1 MAKKEK
7 APKAAKA
14 PKESKAGAGGT
25 NFFQLH
31 VEKMILGVIAL
42 VMAYLVYDGL
52 GTKGVAENKN
62 PENLTQTASTAL
74 NSVKEDHWKEI
85 MVQPDRQYKAEFSGL
100 ARDSRTPMIDKPY
113 ETDPW
118 EIAPRSISE
127 KRGDPTLLAPINLQV
142 MTGYGALAVNVK
154 SDAADPFAEF
164 EDAEEIKSRRRPP
177 RNAGGR
183 PAGGRAGSGGG
194 SSGALPGGGD
204 GDMGDAGGSS
214 DLGGLMGGPMG
225 GPGAGAGAGGS
236 RMLNPQYDR
245 GFGAR
250 GAQGGGMMGPGPMG
264 AGSGGGDSGDLGA
277 PAMGSGGRGGG
288 PGGIGL
294 GSPTGGSGGGATTAK
309 GEKLGYKSVYF
320 NVVSGVAPH
329 KALVEEYKKAFE
341 DSAGFNI
348 MRDRPNYLSFIAER
362 VDVTADPTKEPA
374 EGDWKK
380 ITDLR
385 QQEKLLT
392 EWAGTNAEI
401 VNFLYTDPELTIA
414 PLPLLIRDYRPLVS
428 HPDVPLSGKEIAISQ
443 PGEEQG
449 KDDKQDAEGDS
460 EEDQF
465 SSRRRP
471 NPGGG
476 MMQGSGSGM
485 GMPSP
490 SGAGGLGMPT
500 PGGSG
505 GSSGLGMPTPGGRGA
520 MGSGGMMGDGGD
532 MGSSGALG
540 GSGMPFGGNMF
551 GGSSTSLEAE
561 SEYKLIRF
569 YDFDIKPGH
578 VYRYRIRLVIED
590 ANYPEDRSM
599 DLDLSIFKNEVF
611 SRVVSQ
617 RAEDEKK
624 TANKDGEKP
633 RTFYRFTDWSQP
645 SAPAYAPNPGMFAN
659 GEIAIS
665 KRTMNVTG
673 ADNKPATIEVD
684 SSARGHL
691 GNVVFADWDA
701 ALGVD
706 VPTTYE
712 AQKGTMLFFNP
723 KDKEPEIVDPVT
735 KSVKKLKGYKMNEAI
750 AVVDVRGGENLAHND
765 DRTDR
770 LTFSGEMLLFRNDGT
785 LAVSDELDDQDSFRM
800 FTFAD
805 EKEQADKSAAAPAGG
820 GLGGGIGSPMG
831 GGDIG
836 SPTGGRGGR

>member
-7 APKAAKA
+7 APKAPKA
-14 PKESKAGAGGT
+14 SKESKAGAGGT

-62 PENLTQTASTAL
+62 PESLTQTASSAL
-74 NSVKEDHWKEI
+74 DSVKANHWNEI
-85 MVQPDRQYKAEFSGL
+85 AVQPDRQFDTDFKGL
-100 ARDSRTPMIDKPY
+100 AEDSRSRIIDKPY

-118 EIAPRSISE
+118 EIAPRSVSE
-127 KRGDPTLLAPINLQV
+127 KRGDPKLLAPINLQV
-142 MTGYGALAVNVK
+142 MTGYGALAIKVK
-154 SDAADPFAEF
+154 ADAADPFADF
-164 EDAEEIKSRRRPP
+164 EDADEIRSRRRPP
-177 RNAGGR
+177 RANR
-183 PAGGRAGSGGG
+183 PAGGRAGGGG
-194 SSGALPGGGD
+194 SSGALGGGD
-204 GDMGDAGGSS
+204 GEMEDSGGSS

-225 GPGAGAGAGGS
+225 GPGAGAGVGGS

-264 AGSGGGDSGDLGA
+264 DGGDSGDLGA

-288 PGGIGL
+288 IGL
-294 GSPTGGSGGGATTAK
+294 GNPVGGSGGGMANAK

-341 DSAGFNI
+341 DSAGFNL

-380 ITDLR
+380 VTDLR
-385 QQEKLLT
+385 QQEKLLA

-428 HPDVPLSGKEIAISQ
+428 HPDVPLSGKEIAVPQ
-443 PGEEQG
+443 PDEEQG
-449 KDDKQDAEGDS
+449 KDDKDDEAGDS

-471 NPGGG
+471 NQGGG
-476 MMQGSGSGM
+476 MMQGPGGGM

-490 SGAGGLGMPT
+490 GGAGGLGMPS

-505 GSSGLGMPTPGGRGA
+505 GLGMPTPGGRGGI
-520 MGSGGMMGDGGD
+520 GSGGMMDDGGD
-532 MGSSGALG
+532 EGMGSSGALG
-540 GSGMPFGGNMF
+540 GSGMPFGGNMM

-569 YDFDIKPGH
+569 YDFDVKPGH

-599 DLDLSIFKNEVF
+599 DLDLSILKNEVF
-611 SRVVSQ
+611 TRIVGQ
-617 RAEDEKK
+617 RAEDDKK
-624 TANKDGEKP
+624 TANKEGVKP

-645 SAPAYAPNPGMFAN
+645 SPPAYAPNPGMFAN

-673 ADNKPATIEVD
+673 ADNKPTTIEVD

-701 ALGVD
+701 TLGVD
-706 VPTTYE
+706 VPTMYE
-712 AQKGTMLFFNP
+712 AQKGTVLFYNTR
-723 KDKEPEIVDPVT
+723 DKEPEIVDPVT
-735 KSVKKLKGYKMNEAI
+735 KDVKKLKGYKMNEAI

-765 DRTDR
+765 DRSDR

-805 EKEQADKSAAAPAGG
+805 EKEQAEKAASAPAGG
-820 GLGGGIGSPMG
+820 GMGGGIGSPMG